1 MKKLFISISILFLLA
16 CSDSDLSGYTESII
30 KGSNTPNL
38 QSLSKKDE
46 SQSLKKTVFPLEEEL
61 SSLDEEELKEKLMS
75 TYPWPKAEGT
85 PEPTTSSSL
94 TNTSSSS
101 IEILYEDTFTLPYN
115 PRDGRIVQYQWKN
128 VDPVF
133 AEPDNYPY
141 GFDRDPTDKDPFVYI
156 SVETGAK
163 SQTNGWAKFVPH
175 VNNHLFDV
183 YKLLHEKFKDNP
195 ATVASNG
202 KQLID
207 GVPNLLKEGGTYTLY
222 GCYKKCDNSSQLAKW
237 KKINKYLKVLPY
249 EPKTKNMIYVQI
261 DGEFPNEYKNGFTH
275 QVVTD
280 TFNAIYAQAVVKS
293 NFIELDAKKDLKIHE
308 QGFTTEKNV
317 IFMNMTNPDNEIFNY
332 LKNKA
337 INMAINK
344 KVSKDTESPYWHT
357 VFAINKMRKEWE
369 LGDCIKMKKG
379 DDYDLSRC
387 GNFEAILEDPS
398 PNQQNPPQNNIKY
411 YLHYNCP
418 IMNNNGI
425 LEQPTDDE
433 EVEIRA
439 MLKNGSSFNYYIF
452 RKGENKAV
460 KLDKCLVLYTEDG
473 YPIVPSV
480 DGAKNG
486 AGGISIHLREES
498 DKEFKRHDGYLPYGS
513 IVYAPRGPGK
523 SGLYTLM
530 HELGHSFGLSDVSK
544 SNVYRIKEK
553 SEYNYRNTQKKL
565 QYSNDYA
572 SSETNMMSW
581 QSPAGRRIRY
591 RNTPIVCTAGTRYY
605 KYPSSWSSSS
615 SSLSSSSSE
624 TSYERF
630 PISIERPIANGF
642 ENQWECIRDCYKE
655 NLFTQQQKDARIM
668 HWNHTD
674 WCLDNHIPLDNKDA
688 KHRFSTEEEWNQ
700 DYQDIMEPKVILYN

>member
-1 MKKLFISISILFLLA
+1 MKKLFFTISILFLLA
-16 CSDSDLSGYTESII
+16 CSDSDLNGYTESII
-30 KGSNTPNL
+30 KGSNTSNL
-38 QSLSKKDE
+38 NSLSKKDE
-46 SQSLKKTVFPLEEEL
+46 PQALKKTVSTFEEDF
-61 SSLDEEELKEKLMS
+61 SSLDEDELREKLLN

-85 PEPTTSSSL
+85 AAP
-94 TNTSSSS
+94 NTSSSS
-101 IEILYEDTFTLPYN
+101 TNTSSGSTEVLYEDTFTLPYN

-133 AEPDNYPY
+133 EEPDNYPY

-156 SVETGAK
+156 SVETGAESK
-163 SQTNGWAKFVPH
+163 TNGWAKFVPH

-222 GCYKKCDNSSQLAKW
+222 GCYKKCDDSSQLAKW
-237 KKINKYLKVLPY
+237 KKINKYLKILPY

-261 DGEFPNEYKNGFTH
+261 DGETPNEYENGFTH
-275 QVVTD
+275 QLVTD
-280 TFNAIYAQAVVKS
+280 TFNTIYAQAVVKS

-308 QGFTTEKNV
+308 ELFTTTKNV
-317 IFMNMTNPDNEIFNY
+317 LIMNMTNPDNTIYTF

-337 INMAINK
+337 IDMAKNK
-344 KVSKDTESPYWHT
+344 KVSKDTESPYWHI

-369 LGDCIKMKKG
+369 LGECIKMKKG

-387 GNFEAILEDPS
+387 GNFEAILENP
-398 PNQQNPPQNNIKY
+398 QNTPQNNTKY
-411 YLHYNCP
+411 YLHYNCA
-418 IMNNNGI
+418 IMNNKGK
-425 LEQPTDDE
+425 LEQPTEDE
-433 EVEIRA
+433 EVEVRA
-439 MLKNGSSFNYYIF
+439 MLKNGSNFNYYIF
-452 RKGENKAV
+452 RKGENKAI

-486 AGGISIHLREES
+486 AGGISLQLREEY
-498 DKEFKRHDGYLPYGS
+498 DNEFKRYDGYLPYGS
-513 IVYAPRGPGK
+513 IIYAPRGPGK
-523 SGLYTLM
+523 SGLYVLM

-544 SNVYRIKEK
+544 SNVYKVKEK
-553 SEYNYRNTQKKL
+553 TIYNYRNTQKSL
-565 QYSNDYA
+565 LYSNDYA

-581 QSPAGRRIRY
+581 QAPAGRRIRY

-615 SSLSSSSSE
+615 SSLLSSSSE
-624 TSYERF
+624 STYERF
-630 PISIERPIANGF
+630 PNSIERPIANGF
-642 ENQWECIRDCYKE
+642 ENQWECIRDCFK
-655 NLFTQQQKDARIM
+655 NDLFTQQQKDARIM
-668 HWNHTD
+668 HWEHKD
-674 WCLDNHIPLDNKDA
+674 WCLDNDKPLNNKNA
-688 KHRFSTEEEWNQ
+688 KHRFSTEEEYKK
-700 DYQDIMEPKVILYN
+700 DYKDIMEPKVIPYN